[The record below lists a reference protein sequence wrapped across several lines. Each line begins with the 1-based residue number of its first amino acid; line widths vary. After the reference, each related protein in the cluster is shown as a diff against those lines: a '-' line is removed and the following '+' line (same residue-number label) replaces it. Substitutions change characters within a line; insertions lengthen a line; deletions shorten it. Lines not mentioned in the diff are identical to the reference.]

1 MANGKSKSK
10 IRLVKNEP
18 LPGAVAIPKPP
29 TTNKLDRFRS
39 KTPTIS
45 SGVETL
51 LGALP
56 HHNIS
61 QAKDFVRLHRTA
73 WSCEYALVDVPI
85 KGVKKGTLHL
95 IDEEVAE
102 RANLAKGK
110 ILRLRFAL
118 ASKPH
123 DIFFLCHI
131 ASQNLDNG
139 WNVSALEACE
149 KAKDTWVQVI
159 SQKSEGFERY
169 KIDAAKDP
177 DAFPD
182 PKWPS
187 QSIEDLIDVTFAGCQ
202 IDHDEHPALLRLIG
216 RKQSVS

>member
-1 MANGKSKSK
+1 MANGKSKARV
-10 IRLVKNEP
+10 RLVKDESELNI
-18 LPGAVAIPKPP
+18 LKPP
-29 TTNKLDRFRS
+29 ATNKLDRFKS
-39 KTPTIS
+39 KAPVTS
-45 SGVETL
+45 SGVEQL

-73 WSCEYALVDVPI
+73 WSDEYCLVDVPI

-95 IDEEVAE
+95 IDEEIAE
-102 RANLAKGK
+102 RASLAKGK

-131 ASQNLDNG
+131 PSTNLDNG

-149 KAKDTWVQVI
+149 KAKDVWVQVV

-169 KIDAAKDP
+169 KTDVAKDA
-177 DAFPD
+177 DAFPE

-187 QSIEDLIDVTFAGCQ
+187 QSIEDLIDVTFTGCQ